1 MSLQVVLQQRI
12 TSAQVLLQRAELLCP
27 GVEGHQ
33 KLVGKLRAELR
44 FLRRVEAGELQ
55 VKESHLHSTNL
66 THLTA
71 IVESVASLEDVVALL
86 HVFTYLDAGGHRQT
100 LVVDV
105 VANGG
110 HTWVK
115 AVGRKAEAL
124 HNIWKGRG
132 QYGDKSIIS
141 QAEDFLL
148 ASRQQEVHFRHPH
161 VVFAF
166 YNGVSSSMFHRL
178 KDMDISVRGDVVAV
192 NSVMEE
198 EEEPAEGNE
207 EEEEE
212 PAEEEEEE
220 PAKDNKEEESEY
232 KEEES
237 EYKEEGSED
246 KEEGSED
253 KEEESE
259 DKEEVD
265 RSTVVVSLAFP
276 VQVKVEECHRV
287 NLDITTLITYVSS
300 LSHGR
305 CHFSF
310 REPVL
315 TEQAAQERRQPVLPQ
330 LDDFLFGKQLFVCRS
345 AVQDFQLILDT
356 LGGAGEKERAQMLLA
371 RVRLVDDRPSERT
384 LRLTHSAKV
393 NRRSLAIFGTGDSLR
408 AVTVTANSR
417 FVRAAANQGV
427 RYSVFIH
434 QPRAL
439 TEGKEWRATP
449 I

>member
-1 MSLQVVLQQRI
+1 MSLQVTLQQRI
-12 TSAQVLLQRAELLCP
+12 SSAQALLQRAEQLCP

-33 KLVGKLRAELR
+33 KLCGKLRAELR

-71 IVESVASLEDVVALL
+71 IVESAESLEDIVALL
-86 HVFTYLDAGGHRQT
+86 HVFTYQDAAGCRQT

-124 HNIWKGRG
+124 HNIWQGRG
-132 QYGDKSIIS
+132 QYGDKSIIR
-141 QAEDFLL
+141 QAEDFLQ
-148 ASRQQEVHFRHPH
+148 ASQQQPVQYQHPH
-161 VVFAF
+161 IVFAF
-166 YNGVSSSMFHRL
+166 YNGVSCPMADCLRSMG
-178 KDMDISVRGDVVAV
+178 ISVRGDIVAV
-192 NSVMEE
+192 NAVMT
-198 EEEPAEGNE
+198 EEEPAEDSEDEEDE

-212 PAEEEEEE
+212 
-220 PAKDNKEEESEY
+220 ESELTR
-232 KEEES
+232 
-237 EYKEEGSED
+237 
-246 KEEGSED
+246 
-253 KEEESE
+253 
-259 DKEEVD
+259 VD
-265 RSTVVVSLAFP
+265 RGTVVASLAFP
-276 VQVKVEECHRV
+276 AQVQVEECRRV

-305 CHFSF
+305 CHFTF

-315 TEQAAQERRQPVLPQ
+315 TEQAAQERHLQVLPQ
-330 LDDFLFGKQLFVCRS
+330 LDAFMQGKELYACRA
-345 AVQDFQLILDT
+345 AVQDFQVILDT
-356 LGGAGEKERAQMLLA
+356 LGGPGEKERAQMLLA
-371 RVRLVDDRPSERT
+371 RLRLVDDQPSERT
-384 LRLTHSAKV
+384 LQLTPSAKI
-393 NRRSLAIFGTGDSLR
+393 NQRSLMIFGTGDSLR
-408 AVTVTANSR
+408 AVTMTANSR

-449 I
+449 IGQRPRPPDRDHAHRTEATSV

>member
-1 MSLQVVLQQRI
+1 MSLQVTLQQRI
-12 TSAQVLLQRAELLCP
+12 SSAQALLQRAEKLCQ

-33 KLVGKLRAELR
+33 KLCGKLRAELR

-71 IVESVASLEDVVALL
+71 IVESAESLEGVVALL
-86 HVFTYLDAGGHRQT
+86 HVFTYQDAAGCRQT

-124 HNIWKGRG
+124 HNIWQGRG
-132 QYGDKSIIS
+132 QYGDKSIIR
-141 QAEDFLL
+141 QAEDFLQ
-148 ASRQQEVHFRHPH
+148 ASRQQPVQYRHPH
-161 VVFAF
+161 IVFAF
-166 YNGVSSSMFHRL
+166 YNGVSCPMANRL
-178 KDMDISVRGDVVAV
+178 RDMGISVRGDIVAV
-192 NSVMEE
+192 NTVVTEE
-198 EEEPAEGNE
+198 GGDE

-212 PAEEEEEE
+212 PAEDSEEEEE
-220 PAKDNKEEESEY
+220 ESELTR
-232 KEEES
+232 
-237 EYKEEGSED
+237 
-246 KEEGSED
+246 
-253 KEEESE
+253 
-259 DKEEVD
+259 VD
-265 RSTVVVSLAFP
+265 RGTVVASLAFP
-276 VQVKVEECHRV
+276 AQVQVEECQRV

-305 CHFSF
+305 CHFTF

-315 TEQAAQERRQPVLPQ
+315 TEQAAQERCQQVLPQ
-330 LDDFLFGKQLFVCRS
+330 LDAFMEGKEMFACRA
-345 AVQDFQLILDT
+345 AVQDFQVILDT
-356 LGGAGEKERAQMLLA
+356 LGGPGEKERAQKLLA
-371 RVRLVDDRPSERT
+371 RLHLVDNQPSERT
-384 LRLTHSAKV
+384 LQLTPSAKV
-393 NRRSLAIFGTGDSLR
+393 NQRSLMIFGTGDSLR
-408 AVTVTANSR
+408 AVTMTANSR

>member
-1 MSLQVVLQQRI
+1 MSLQATLQNRI
-12 TSAQVLLQRAELLCP
+12 SSAQALLQRAEHLCP

-33 KLVGKLRAELR
+33 KLCGKLRAELR

-71 IVESVASLEDVVALL
+71 IVDSAQDLEDVVALL
-86 HVFTYLDAGGHRQT
+86 HVFSYRDAAGRRRT

-105 VANGG
+105 VADTGL
-110 HTWVK
+110 TWVK

-124 HNIWKGRG
+124 HNIWQGRG
-132 QYGDKSIIS
+132 QYGDKSVVR

-148 ASRQQEVHFRHPH
+148 ASRQLPVNYRHPR

-166 YNGVSSSMFHRL
+166 YNGVSSPMASRL
-178 KDMDISVRGDVVAV
+178 RHLGVAVRGDIVAV
-192 NSVMEE
+192 RMEE
-198 EEEPAEGNE
+198 VEGEEEKDEEEVE

-212 PAEEEEEE
+212 EEAD
-220 PAKDNKEEESEY
+220 P
-232 KEEES
+232 
-237 EYKEEGSED
+237 EGELAS
-246 KEEGSED
+246 GLTR
-253 KEEESE
+253 
-259 DKEEVD
+259 VQ
-265 RSTVVVSLAFP
+265 RGTVLARLAFP
-276 VQVKVEECHRV
+276 LPPPPPEECGRV
-287 NLDITTLITYVSS
+287 NLDITTLIAYVSA

-315 TEQAAQERRQPVLPQ
+315 TEQAAQERRWPILPS
-330 LDDFLFGKQLFVCRS
+330 LDTFMAGKQLFACRA
-345 AVQDFQLILDT
+345 AVTDFRAILDT
-356 LGGAGEKERAQMLLA
+356 LGGPSEKERAQMLLA
-371 RVRLVDDRPSERT
+371 RLHLVDDQPSERSQ
-384 LRLTHSAKV
+384 RLTPSTKV
-393 NRRSLAIFGTGDSLR
+393 NRRSLAIFGTGDFLR
-408 AVTVTANSR
+408 AVTMTANSR

>member
-1 MSLQVVLQQRI
+1 MTGAEPLCSFWTGTRPAWPLSGCRCDAADMSLQATLRDRI
-12 TSAQVLLQRAELLCP
+12 SSAQALLQRAEHLCP

-33 KLVGKLRAELR
+33 KLCGKLRSELR

-71 IVESVASLEDVVALL
+71 IVDSAQDLEDVVALL
-86 HVFTYLDAGGHRQT
+86 HVFSYRDAAGRRRT

-105 VANGG
+105 VADAGL
-110 HTWVK
+110 TWVK

-124 HNIWKGRG
+124 HNIWQGRG
-132 QYGDKSIIS
+132 QYGDKSVVR

-148 ASRQQEVHFRHPH
+148 ASRQLPVNYRHPR

-166 YNGVSSSMFHRL
+166 YNGLSSPMADRL
-178 KDMDISVRGDVVAV
+178 RHLGVAVRGDIVAV
-192 NSVMEE
+192 RV
-198 EEEPAEGNE
+198 E

-212 PAEEEEEE
+212 EEKDEEEVEEEEEE
-220 PAKDNKEEESEY
+220 ADPDDP
-232 KEEES
+232 
-237 EYKEEGSED
+237 EGELAS
-246 KEEGSED
+246 GLTR
-253 KEEESE
+253 
-259 DKEEVD
+259 VQ
-265 RSTVVVSLAFP
+265 RGTVLAHLAFP
-276 VQVKVEECHRV
+276 LPPPPPEECGRV
-287 NLDITTLITYVSS
+287 NLDITTLIAYVSA

-315 TEQAAQERRQPVLPQ
+315 TEQAAQERRWPVLPS
-330 LDDFLFGKQLFVCRS
+330 LDAFMAGKQLFACRA
-345 AVQDFQLILDT
+345 AVTDFRAILDT
-356 LGGAGEKERAQMLLA
+356 LGGPGEKERAQTLLA
-371 RVRLVDDRPSERT
+371 RLHLVDDQPSERSR
-384 LRLTHSAKV
+384 RLTPSAKV
-393 NRRSLAIFGTGDSLR
+393 NRRSLAIFGTGDFLR
-408 AVTVTANSR
+408 AVTMTANSC

>member
-27 GVEGHQ
+27 GVDGYQ

-71 IVESVASLEDVVALL
+71 IVESVSSLEDVVALL
-86 HVFTYLDAGGHRQT
+86 HVFTYLDAAGRRQT

-148 ASRQQEVHFRHPH
+148 ASKQQEVHFRHPH

-198 EEEPAEGNE
+198 EEEEEPAEGNE
-207 EEEEE
+207 EEESE
-212 PAEEEEEE
+212 
-220 PAKDNKEEESEY
+220 DKEEESED
-232 KEEES
+232 
-237 EYKEEGSED
+237 KEEGSED
-246 KEEGSED
+246 KEEGSE
-253 KEEESE
+253 EELTQ
-259 DKEEVD
+259 VD
-265 RSTVVVSLAFP
+265 RSAVVVSLAFP

-356 LGGAGEKERAQMLLA
+356 LGGAGEKERAQTLLA

-427 RYSVFIH
+427 QYSVLIH

>member
-1 MSLQVVLQQRI
+1 MQQRI
-12 TSAQVLLQRAELLCP
+12 SSAQALLQRAEQLCQ

-33 KLVGKLRAELR
+33 KLCGKLRAELR

-71 IVESVASLEDVVALL
+71 IVESAESLEGVVALL
-86 HVFTYLDAGGHRQT
+86 HVFTYQDAGGCRQT

-124 HNIWKGRG
+124 HNIWQGRG
-132 QYGDKSIIS
+132 QYGDKSIIR
-141 QAEDFLL
+141 QAEDFLQ
-148 ASRQQEVHFRHPH
+148 ASRQQPVQYQHPH
-161 VVFAF
+161 IVFAF
-166 YNGVSSSMFHRL
+166 YNGVSCPMADRL
-178 KDMDISVRGDVVAV
+178 RDMGISVRGDIVAV
-192 NSVMEE
+192 NTVVTEEGGDEGQDE
-198 EEEPAEGNE
+198 EEEPDDDSE
-207 EEEEE
+207 EEE
-212 PAEEEEEE
+212 
-220 PAKDNKEEESEY
+220 DEEESELTR
-232 KEEES
+232 
-237 EYKEEGSED
+237 
-246 KEEGSED
+246 
-253 KEEESE
+253 
-259 DKEEVD
+259 VD
-265 RSTVVVSLAFP
+265 RSTVVASLAFP
-276 VQVKVEECHRV
+276 AQVQVEECQRL

-305 CHFSF
+305 CHFTF

-315 TEQAAQERRQPVLPQ
+315 TEQAAQERRQQVLPQ
-330 LDDFLFGKQLFVCRS
+330 LDAFMEGKELFACRA
-345 AVQDFQLILDT
+345 AVHDFQVILDT
-356 LGGAGEKERAQMLLA
+356 LGGPGEKERAQKLLA
-371 RVRLVDDRPSERT
+371 RLLLVDDQPSERT
-384 LRLTHSAKV
+384 LRLTPSAKV
-393 NRRSLAIFGTGDSLR
+393 NHRSLMIFGTGDTLR
-408 AVTVTANSR
+408 AVTMTANSR

-449 I
+449 V

>member
-27 GVEGHQ
+27 GVEGYQ

-86 HVFTYLDAGGHRQT
+86 HVFTYLDAAGRRQT

-148 ASRQQEVHFRHPH
+148 ASKQQEVHFRHPH

-198 EEEPAEGNE
+198 EEPAEG
-207 EEEEE
+207 
-212 PAEEEEEE
+212 
-220 PAKDNKEEESEY
+220 NKEEESD
-232 KEEES
+232 
-237 EYKEEGSED
+237 D
-246 KEEGSED
+246 KEEGSE
-253 KEEESE
+253 EEELTQ
-259 DKEEVD
+259 VD

-315 TEQAAQERRQPVLPQ
+315 TEQAAQERWQPVLPQ

-356 LGGAGEKERAQMLLA
+356 LGGAGEKERAQTLLA

-384 LRLTHSAKV
+384 LHLTHSAKV
-393 NRRSLAIFGTGDSLR
+393 NQRSLAIFGTGDSLR

-427 RYSVFIH
+427 QYSVFIH

>member
-1 MSLQVVLQQRI
+1 MSLQAVLQQRI
-12 TSAQVLLQRAELLCP
+12 VSAQALLQRAEQLCP

-33 KLVGKLRAELR
+33 KLCGKLRAELR

-71 IVESVASLEDVVALL
+71 IVESVESLEGVVALL
-86 HVFTYLDAGGHRQT
+86 HVFTYQDAAGSRQT

-105 VANGG
+105 VANSG

-124 HNIWKGRG
+124 HNIWQGRG
-132 QYGDKSIIS
+132 QYGDKSIIT
-141 QAEDFLL
+141 QAEDFLQ
-148 ASRQQEVHFRHPH
+148 ASRQQPVQYRHPH
-161 VVFAF
+161 IVFAF
-166 YNGVSSSMFHRL
+166 YNGVSCPMADRL
-178 KDMDISVRGDVVAV
+178 KDMGIAVRGDIVAV
-192 NSVMEE
+192 NAVMTEEGGDEE
-198 EEEPAEGNE
+198 EQEEEDE

-212 PAEEEEEE
+212 PAEDKDEEEEE
-220 PAKDNKEEESEY
+220 SELTR
-232 KEEES
+232 
-237 EYKEEGSED
+237 
-246 KEEGSED
+246 
-253 KEEESE
+253 
-259 DKEEVD
+259 VD
-265 RSTVVVSLAFP
+265 RSTVVASLAFP
-276 VQVKVEECHRV
+276 AQVKVEECQRV

-305 CHFSF
+305 CHFTF

-315 TEQAAQERRQPVLPQ
+315 TEQAAQERRQQVLPQ
-330 LDDFLFGKQLFVCRS
+330 LDAFMQGKELFACRA
-345 AVQDFQLILDT
+345 AVADFQLILDT
-356 LGGAGEKERAQMLLA
+356 LGGPGEKERAQKLLA
-371 RVRLVDDRPSERT
+371 RLHLVDDQPSERT
-384 LRLTHSAKV
+384 LRLTPSAKV
-393 NRRSLAIFGTGDSLR
+393 NHRSLMIFGTGDSLR
-408 AVTVTANSR
+408 AVTMTANSR

-449 I
+449 VSEQGLMGV

>member
-1 MSLQVVLQQRI
+1 MSVFHRYDVAVMSLQVVLQQRI
-12 TSAQVLLQRAELLCP
+12 SSAQGLLQRAEHLFQ

-33 KLVGKLRAELR
+33 KLCGKLRAELR
-44 FLRRVEAGELQ
+44 FLRRVESGELH

-71 IVESVASLEDVVALL
+71 IVESADSLEGVVSLL
-86 HVFTYLDAGGHRQT
+86 HVFTYQDSSGGKQT

-124 HNIWKGRG
+124 HNIWQGRG
-132 QYGDKSIIS
+132 QYGDKSIIR
-141 QAEDFLL
+141 QAEDFLQ
-148 ASRQQEVHFRHPH
+148 ASHQQPVQYRQPH
-161 VVFAF
+161 IIFAF
-166 YNGVSSSMFHRL
+166 YNGVSCPMADRL
-178 KDMDISVRGDVVAV
+178 RDMGISVRGDIVAV
-192 NSVMEE
+192 NTLAVEEGRDEEQEE
-198 EEEPAEGNE
+198 EEEPEDESE
-207 EEEEE
+207 EEEDEDDE
-212 PAEEEEEE
+212 AAE
-220 PAKDNKEEESEY
+220 SVLTR
-232 KEEES
+232 
-237 EYKEEGSED
+237 
-246 KEEGSED
+246 
-253 KEEESE
+253 
-259 DKEEVD
+259 VD
-265 RSTVVVSLAFP
+265 RGTVVASLAFP
-276 VQVKVEECHRV
+276 AQVQVEECQRV

-315 TEQAAQERRQPVLPQ
+315 TEQAAQERQQQVLPQ
-330 LDDFLFGKQLFVCRS
+330 LNAFMEGKELFACRA
-345 AVQDFQLILDT
+345 AVHDFQVILDT
-356 LGGAGEKERAQMLLA
+356 LGGPGEKERAQKLLA
-371 RVRLVDDRPSERT
+371 RLHLVDDQPSERT
-384 LRLTHSAKV
+384 LLLTPTAKV
-393 NRRSLAIFGTGDSLR
+393 NQRSLMIFGTGDTLR
-408 AVTVTANSR
+408 AVTMTANSR

>member
-12 TSAQVLLQRAELLCP
+12 TSAQVLLKRAELLVQ

-33 KLVGKLRAELR
+33 KLCGKLRAELR

-55 VKESHLHSTNL
+55 VRESHLHSTNL

-71 IVESVASLEDVVALL
+71 IVESAASLEDVVALL
-86 HVFTYLDAGGHRQT
+86 HVFTYLDAAGHRQT

-124 HNIWKGRG
+124 HNIWQGRG

-141 QAEDFLL
+141 QAGDFLR
-148 ASRQQEVHFRHPH
+148 ASRQQEVHYRPPH
-161 VVFAF
+161 IVFAF
-166 YNGVSSSMFHRL
+166 YNGVSCPMAQRL
-178 KDMDISVRGDVVAV
+178 KDMDIAVRGDIVAV
-192 NSVMEE
+192 NSVTL
-198 EEEPAEGNE
+198 E

-212 PAEEEEEE
+212 EEEEGPVE
-220 PAKDNKEEESEY
+220 DEEEELTRVAL
-232 KEEES
+232 
-237 EYKEEGSED
+237 GA
-246 KEEGSED
+246 
-253 KEEESE
+253 
-259 DKEEVD
+259 
-265 RSTVVVSLAFP
+265 VVARLAFP
-276 VQVKVEECHRV
+276 LQVKVEECRRV
-287 NLDITTLITYVSS
+287 NLDITTLITYVSA

-305 CHFSF
+305 CQLCF

-315 TEQAAQERRQPVLPQ
+315 TEQAAQERRLPVLPR
-330 LDDFLFGKQLFVCRS
+330 LDDFLRGKQLFACRA
-345 AVQDFQLILDT
+345 AVHDFQLILDT
-356 LGGAGEKERAQMLLA
+356 LGGPGEKERARTLLA
-371 RVRLVDDRPSERT
+371 RLRQVDDQPSERS
-384 LRLTHSAKV
+384 LVLTPSAKV
-393 NRRSLAIFGTGDSLR
+393 NRRSLLIFGTGDSLR

-427 RYSVFIH
+427 RYSVFVH

-449 I
+449 L

>member
-1 MSLQVVLQQRI
+1 MSLQATLRDRI
-12 TSAQVLLQRAELLCP
+12 SSAQALLQRAEHLCP

-33 KLVGKLRAELR
+33 KLCGKLRSELR

-71 IVESVASLEDVVALL
+71 IVDSAQDLEDVVALL
-86 HVFTYLDAGGHRQT
+86 HVFSYRDAAGRRRT

-105 VANGG
+105 VADAGL
-110 HTWVK
+110 TWVK

-124 HNIWKGRG
+124 HNIWQGRG
-132 QYGDKSIIS
+132 QYGDKSVVR

-148 ASRQQEVHFRHPH
+148 ASRQLPVNYRHPR

-166 YNGVSSSMFHRL
+166 YNGLSSPMADRL
-178 KDMDISVRGDVVAV
+178 RHLGVAVRGDIVAV
-192 NSVMEE
+192 RVEE
-198 EEEPAEGNE
+198 EEEKDEEEVEEEEEKDEEEVEEEEEKDEEEVE

-212 PAEEEEEE
+212 ADPDD
-220 PAKDNKEEESEY
+220 P
-232 KEEES
+232 
-237 EYKEEGSED
+237 EGELAS
-246 KEEGSED
+246 GLTR
-253 KEEESE
+253 
-259 DKEEVD
+259 VQ
-265 RSTVVVSLAFP
+265 RGTVLAHLAFP
-276 VQVKVEECHRV
+276 LPPPPPEECGRV
-287 NLDITTLITYVSS
+287 NLDITTLIAYVSA

-315 TEQAAQERRQPVLPQ
+315 TEQAAQERRWPVLPS
-330 LDDFLFGKQLFVCRS
+330 LDAFMAGKQLFACRA
-345 AVQDFQLILDT
+345 AVTDFRAILDT
-356 LGGAGEKERAQMLLA
+356 LGGPGEKERAQTLLA
-371 RVRLVDDRPSERT
+371 RLHLVDDQPSERSR
-384 LRLTHSAKV
+384 RLTPSAKV
-393 NRRSLAIFGTGDSLR
+393 NRRSLAIFGTGDFLR
-408 AVTVTANSR
+408 AVTMTANSC

>member
-1 MSLQVVLQQRI
+1 MSLQVMLQQRI
-12 TSAQVLLQRAELLCP
+12 TSAQELLQRAEQLCP

-33 KLVGKLRAELR
+33 KLCGKLRAELR
-44 FLRRVEAGELQ
+44 FLQRVKTGELQ

-71 IVESVASLEDVVALL
+71 IVESAQSLEDVVSLL
-86 HVFTYLDAGGHRQT
+86 HVFTYQDAAGQRQT

-124 HNIWKGRG
+124 HNIWQGRG

-141 QAEDFLL
+141 QAEDFLQ
-148 ASRQQEVHFRHPH
+148 ASRQQPVHYRHPH
-161 VVFAF
+161 VIFAF
-166 YNGVSSSMFHRL
+166 YNGVSSPMADRL
-178 KDMDISVRGDVVAV
+178 RDMGVSVRGDIVAV
-192 NSVMEE
+192 NAVVAEDDDEDDEE
-198 EEEPAEGNE
+198 DEDEEDLAEDDDE

-212 PAEEEEEE
+212 
-220 PAKDNKEEESEY
+220 ESEAA
-232 KEEES
+232 EATR
-237 EYKEEGSED
+237 
-246 KEEGSED
+246 
-253 KEEESE
+253 
-259 DKEEVD
+259 VD
-265 RSTVVVSLAFP
+265 RSTVVASLAFP
-276 VQVKVEECHRV
+276 AQVQVEECRRV

-305 CHFSF
+305 CHFKF
-310 REPVL
+310 REHVL
-315 TEQAAQERRQPVLPQ
+315 TEQAAQERRQQVLPE
-330 LDDFLFGKQLFVCRS
+330 LDAFMAGKELFACRA
-345 AVQDFQLILDT
+345 AVSDFQLILDT
-356 LGGAGEKERAQMLLA
+356 LGGPGEKERAEKLLA
-371 RVRLVDDRPSERT
+371 RLHLVDDQPSERT
-384 LRLTHSAKV
+384 LHLTHSAKI
-393 NRRSLAIFGTGDSLR
+393 NRRSLMIFGTGDSLK
-408 AVTVTANSR
+408 AVTMTANSR

-449 I
+449 TGTETSC

>member
-1 MSLQVVLQQRI
+1 MSLQVTLQQRI
-12 TSAQVLLQRAELLCP
+12 TSAQVLLKRAEQLCR

-33 KLVGKLRAELR
+33 KLCSKLRAELR
-44 FLRRVEAGELQ
+44 FLQRVEAGQLQ

-71 IVESVASLEDVVALL
+71 IVETAESLEGVIALL
-86 HVFTYLDAGGHRQT
+86 HVFTYEDAAGCRQT

-124 HNIWKGRG
+124 HNIWQGRG

-141 QAEDFLL
+141 QAEDFLQ
-148 ASRQQEVHFRHPH
+148 ASRQQPLEYRHPT

-166 YNGVSSSMFHRL
+166 YNGVSCPMAQHL
-178 KDMDISVRGDVVAV
+178 EGMDVSVRGDIVAV
-192 NSVMEE
+192 NTVMSDEE
-198 EEEPAEGNE
+198 EEQEEESADDDHE

-212 PAEEEEEE
+212 EAEPE
-220 PAKDNKEEESEY
+220 PTR
-232 KEEES
+232 
-237 EYKEEGSED
+237 
-246 KEEGSED
+246 
-253 KEEESE
+253 
-259 DKEEVD
+259 VD
-265 RSTVVVSLAFP
+265 RGAVVASLAFP
-276 VQVKVEECHRV
+276 AQVQVEECRRV

-310 REPVL
+310 REVVL
-315 TEQAAQERRQPVLPQ
+315 TEQAAQERCQQVLPQ
-330 LDDFLFGKQLFVCRS
+330 LDTFMQGKELFACRA
-345 AVQDFQLILDT
+345 AVHDFQVILDT
-356 LGGAGEKERAQMLLA
+356 LGGPGEKERAQKLLA
-371 RVRLVDDRPSERT
+371 RLHVVDDQPSERT
-384 LRLTHSAKV
+384 QRLTYSAKV
-393 NRRSLAIFGTGDSLR
+393 NRRSLMIFGTGDSLR
-408 AVTVTANSR
+408 AVTMTANSR

>member
-1 MSLQVVLQQRI
+1 YDVAVMSLQVTLQQRI
-12 TSAQVLLQRAELLCP
+12 SAAQVLLQRAEQLCQ

-33 KLVGKLRAELR
+33 KLCGKLRAELR

-71 IVESVASLEDVVALL
+71 IVESAESLEGVVALL
-86 HVFTYLDAGGHRQT
+86 HVFTYQDDASCRQT

-124 HNIWKGRG
+124 HNIWQGRG

-141 QAEDFLL
+141 QAEDFLQ
-148 ASRQQEVHFRHPH
+148 ASRQQQPVQYRHIPT
-161 VVFAF
+161 
-166 YNGVSSSMFHRL
+166 S
-178 KDMDISVRGDVVAV
+178 DMGISVRGDIVAVAV
-192 NSVMEE
+192 NTVVTEEAGDEE
-198 EEEPAEGNE
+198 EEE

-212 PAEEEEEE
+212 PAEDE
-220 PAKDNKEEESEY
+220 
-232 KEEES
+232 
-237 EYKEEGSED
+237 EEGSELTR
-246 KEEGSED
+246 
-253 KEEESE
+253 
-259 DKEEVD
+259 VD
-265 RSTVVVSLAFP
+265 RSTVVASLAFP
-276 VQVKVEECHRV
+276 AQVQVEECQRV

-305 CHFSF
+305 CHFTF

-315 TEQAAQERRQPVLPQ
+315 TEQAAQERCLQVLPQ
-330 LDDFLFGKQLFVCRS
+330 LDAFMEGKELFACRA
-345 AVQDFQLILDT
+345 AVHDFQVILDT
-356 LGGAGEKERAQMLLA
+356 LGGPGEKERAQKLLA
-371 RVRLVDDRPSERT
+371 RLHLVDDRPSERT
-384 LRLTHSAKV
+384 LRLTPSAKV
-393 NRRSLAIFGTGDSLR
+393 NRRSLMIFGTGDSLR
-408 AVTVTANSR
+408 AVTMTANSR

>member
-12 TSAQVLLQRAELLCP
+12 TSAQVLLQRAEHLCP

-33 KLVGKLRAELR
+33 KLCGKLRAELR
-44 FLRRVEAGELQ
+44 FLRRVESGELQ
-55 VKESHLHSTNL
+55 VKVSHLHSTNL

-124 HNIWKGRG
+124 HNIWQGRG

-141 QAEDFLL
+141 QAEDFLR
-148 ASRQQEVHFRHPH
+148 ASRQQPVQYRHPH
-161 VVFAF
+161 IAFAF
-166 YNGVSSSMFHRL
+166 YNGVSWPMAQRL
-178 KDMDISVRGDVVAV
+178 KEMDIAVRGDIVAV
-192 NSVMEE
+192 NNMTLEEEEEEEEQQQQQDKDGYDDEE
-198 EEEPAEGNE
+198 EEEPADEEERAKDE
-207 EEEEE
+207 EEEEQ
-212 PAEEEEEE
+212 ADEEEDEELTQ
-220 PAKDNKEEESEY
+220 
-232 KEEES
+232 
-237 EYKEEGSED
+237 
-246 KEEGSED
+246 
-253 KEEESE
+253 
-259 DKEEVD
+259 VD
-265 RSTVVVSLAFP
+265 RGTVVASLAFP
-276 VQVKVEECHRV
+276 AQVKVEECRRV

-315 TEQAAQERRQPVLPQ
+315 TEQAAQERRLQVLPL
-330 LDDFLFGKQLFVCRS
+330 LDDFMRGKELFACRA
-345 AVQDFQLILDT
+345 AVRDFRLILET
-356 LGGAGEKERAQMLLA
+356 LGGAGEKERAQALLA
-371 RVRLVDDRPSERT
+371 RLQLVDDRPSERT
-384 LRLTHSAKV
+384 LCLTHTAKV
-393 NRRSLAIFGTGDSLR
+393 NERSLAIFGTGDSLR
-408 AVTVTANSR
+408 AVTMTANSR